1 MKMETLTLSEQEEVR
16 VRLLTMLREPKAQ
29 EGETN
34 SGLHGVVEGYW
45 EPSVLDMTSNLKGKK
60 PFKDFN
66 DTMIW
71 GCLWIKQ

>member
-1 MKMETLTLSEQEEVR
+1 MKMETLTLPSGRGGSE
-16 VRLLTMLREPKAQ
+16 TPHKEPKAQ

>member
-1 MKMETLTLSEQEEVR
+1 MRNKSWI
-16 VRLLTMLREPKAQ
+16 A
-29 EGETN
+29 
-34 SGLHGVVEGYW
+34 GVVEGYW